1 MNELFH
7 QIVLYGCKL
16 NVVVLEDFESN
27 KSAVYNVLGE
37 TNVGGFTISKGF
49 QEYVISYLFKI
60 HYNNL
65 SIGGVYITIS
75 TNDVKLKY

>member
-1 MNELFH
+1 MSELFH

-60 HYNNL
+60 HYNNYL
-65 SIGGVYITIS
+65 LDEFIS
-75 TNDVKLKY
+75 LFQPMTSN